1 MTWNSSTFR
10 RTVDGMLT
18 FGTEGLLP
26 FTIFAFAGALT
37 PGPNNTIAMLTG
49 AHRGLRAV
57 LPHLLGV
64 PVGFALMTAL
74 TGTGLGALLVALP
87 AWNLALQA
95 CGTLY
100 LLYLA
105 WRLASSPVDAG
116 SAGVQFRELTFLQSV
131 AFQFSN
137 PKAWALAFGT
147 VTTFAAQSGG
157 RLAAVIAIWSVAI
170 LLSIGLWAATG
181 QALIGLL
188 ASPARRRAFN
198 VGVAAL
204 LAATAIA
211 GLAAYRR

>member
-1 MTWNSSTFR
+1 M
-10 RTVDGMLT
+10 VAGMLT
-18 FGTEGLLP
+18 SGTEGLLP

-37 PGPNNTIAMLTG
+37 PGPNNTVAMLTG
-49 AHRGLRAV
+49 AHHGLRAV

-64 PVGFALMTAL
+64 PTGFALL
-74 TGTGLGALLVALP
+74 TLLMGTGVGALLIALP

-95 CGTLY
+95 CGAVY

-105 WRLASSPVDAG
+105 WRLASSPVNTGDAT
-116 SAGVQFRELTFLQSV
+116 VPFRELTYLQSV

-137 PKAWALAFGT
+137 PKGWALALAT
-147 VTTFAAQSGG
+147 VTVFAVQSTG
-157 RLAAVIAIWSVAI
+157 RLAAVIAIWSVAS
-170 LLSIGLWAATG
+170 LLSIGLWAAAG

-198 VGVAAL
+198 VSVAVL

-211 GLAAYRR
+211 SLVPQLRGGR

>member
-1 MTWNSSTFR
+1 
-10 RTVDGMLT
+10 VEGMVAS
-18 FGTEGLLP
+18 GTEGLLP

-49 AHRGLRAV
+49 AHHGLRAV

-64 PVGFALMTAL
+64 PTGFALMTAL

-105 WRLASSPVDAG
+105 WRLGSSPINAG
-116 SAGVQFRELTFLQSV
+116 SSAVPFRELTFLQSV
-131 AFQFSN
+131 AFQFAN
-137 PKAWALAFGT
+137 PKAWAFALAT
-147 VTTFAAQSGG
+147 VTAFAAQAAG
-157 RLAAVIAIWSVAI
+157 RLGAVIAIWSVAI
-170 LLSIGLWAATG
+170 LVSVGLWAAAG

-198 VGVAAL
+198 VSVALL

-211 GLAAYRR
+211 SLVPQLRGGR